1 MGSEAVGYSRPIGRL
16 EGKVAI
22 VTGAGSGIGEATAR
36 LMAQEGASVVVAD
49 IHGSAAERVARE
61 LGSAVVAEVDVS
73 DEPSVV
79 RMVETAVESFGG
91 LDVLHNN
98 ASDASTAA
106 ADADIVS
113 LDMAVFDRLVA
124 VNLKGVV
131 MGCKH
136 AIPHMLARGGGSIVN
151 TASIEGFVG
160 RGVRAAYGAAKAGVV
175 LLTKSV
181 ASQYGSRGIR
191 CNAVAPGLV
200 LTPAVEQMTPE
211 QIEAAKLIYPM
222 PRLCAPEDVANA
234 VLFLASDEAA
244 FVNGTTLMVEG
255 GATVYMP
262 SVHVAGGGK
271 GAA

>member
-1 MGSEAVGYSRPIGRL
+1 MGRL

-36 LMAQEGASVVVAD
+36 LMAHEGASVVVAD
-49 IHGSAAERVARE
+49 IDRSAAERVAGE
-61 LGSAVVAEVDVS
+61 LDSAVVAEVDVA
-73 DEPSVV
+73 DESSVV
-79 RMVETAVESFGG
+79 CMVETAVESFGG

-98 ASDASTAA
+98 ASDASTNAV
-106 ADADIVS
+106 DTDIVT
-113 LDMAVFDRLVA
+113 LDMALFDRLVA
-124 VNLKGVV
+124 VNLKGMF

-160 RGVRAAYGAAKAGVV
+160 RGVRAAYGASKAGVV
-175 LLTKSV
+175 LLAKSV

-200 LTPAVEQMTPE
+200 LTPALQNHYTTQE
-211 QIEAAKLIYPM
+211 QIEASLVIYPM

-244 FVNGTTLMVEG
+244 YINGATLMVDG

-262 SVHVAGGGK
+262 SASFARGGQDVA
-271 GAA
+271 